1 MRSNFAREQAK
12 RLYFVS
18 ARALKVLLLRSIVL
32 PVRLLTKGL
41 YLSFDSRTAV
51 DGTGAQLQRLISVAA
66 LSNYFRFKFV
76 PSKIEHF
83 SVHALDPFQ
92 GESSYR
98 DQLLRLNQFINFPD
112 ADLGDEELELESV
125 IIRSLTI
132 KRFISVI
139 VRQLISPKPRKL
151 VVLEVYPVSEFCPGI
166 FDNFKCELSEAL
178 DAVDEEKGS
187 HLVIH
192 YRQGVGGNVIY
203 PGQKIPRQ
211 IEFSR
216 ILDFIQKLSG
226 RREFD
231 SISQITILTDAPD
244 SVSFYTP
251 PQSQRALWEGT
262 PGFSDGVM
270 TIQPMDFSELGKITE
285 IPINVIRGG
294 NPLDAIRIMA
304 TADFFVMS
312 KSSLSYVGAL
322 LNSNG
327 RIYFPSSFWHRP
339 LKSWSKYDG

>member
-1 MRSNFAREQAK
+1 M
-12 RLYFVS
+12 
-18 ARALKVLLLRSIVL
+18 
-32 PVRLLTKGL
+32 LTKGL

-92 GESSYR
+92 SESSYR

-112 ADLGDEELELESV
+112 VDSGDEELKLESV
-125 IIRSLTI
+125 IIRNLTI
-132 KRFISVI
+132 KKFISVI

-151 VVLEVYPVSEFCPGI
+151 IVLEVYPISEFCPGI
-166 FDNFKCELSEAL
+166 FDDFKCELSEAL

-216 ILDFIQKLSG
+216 ILNLIQKLVG
-226 RREFD
+226 RGEIG
-231 SISQITILTDAPD
+231 STSKITILTDAPD
-244 SVSFYTP
+244 SISFYTP
-251 PQSQRALWEGT
+251 PESQRTLWEGT
-262 PGFSDGVM
+262 PGFSNGVM
-270 TIQPMDFSELGKITE
+270 TIQPMDFSALGKVAGV
-285 IPINVIRGG
+285 PINVIRGG

-322 LNSNG
+322 LNKDG
-327 RIYFPSSFWHRP
+327 KIYWPKSFWHRP
-339 LKSWSKYDG
+339 LKSWIKYNG